1 MRNLAGFWIS
11 TVFYFCGVVVFSVS
25 ITTALSEYKE
35 KKEEVAATMNF
46 EKRLFNAWEWVPG
59 NVVGEEKVKEWGRL
73 EMEARTFYRK
83 AINFSLLLGILVAMY
98 VIFNNLMYRKKESNY
113 QVFGLVMIFCSIS
126 FLYLAIQS
134 PFLEVMA
141 YSKDLKFQI
150 PIDVNF
156 DEMDFIGGL
165 GLGEFKYDYEQV
177 IEGRTYYLYQ
187 NKSVLELIKL
197 LYTGGNFL
205 VAIIVAVVTI
215 LFPVYK
221 FILSLLVLLRPYKK
235 NSFKIYRSIK
245 NLGKWSMLDVFTT
258 AIILAHFAYTNMN
271 EGVDTGSETL
281 VGLYYFLVFVALS
294 INSSQYLKKAMLKAQ
309 PESNYLL

>member
-59 NVVGEEKVKEWGRL
+59 NSVGEEKVKEWGRL

-187 NKSVLELIKL
+187 NKSVLELIRL

-205 VAIIVAVVTI
+205 VAIIVVVVTI

>member
-113 QVFGLVMIFCSIS
+113 QVYGLVMIFCSIS

-205 VAIIVAVVTI
+205 VAIIVVLVTI